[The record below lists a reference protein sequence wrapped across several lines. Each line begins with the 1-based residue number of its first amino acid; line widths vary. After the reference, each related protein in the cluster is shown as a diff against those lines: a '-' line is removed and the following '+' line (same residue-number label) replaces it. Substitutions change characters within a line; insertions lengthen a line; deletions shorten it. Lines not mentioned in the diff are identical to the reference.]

1 MAMASKMNAPTN
13 IQTVIL
19 PVLTCIQTAIAL
31 LYQRW
36 PQRTSKTIKQGRQVR
51 DREGD
56 KKGTLPKGADNE
68 YFKE

>member
-31 LYQRW
+31 LYEGGLST
-36 PQRTSKTIKQGRQVR
+36 PAKQLNRV
-51 DREGD
+51 
-56 KKGTLPKGADNE
+56 DN
-68 YFKE
+68 